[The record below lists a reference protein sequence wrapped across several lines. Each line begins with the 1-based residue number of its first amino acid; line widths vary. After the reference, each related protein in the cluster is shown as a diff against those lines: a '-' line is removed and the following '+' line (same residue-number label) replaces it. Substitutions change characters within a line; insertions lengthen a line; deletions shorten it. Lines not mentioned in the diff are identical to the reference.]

1 MLFVV
6 DSMSYSHVA
15 SDGSDRVG
23 LYLQDKHSIRE
34 NMELVQYA
42 EERGFDEVW
51 QAESRLA
58 RDAITPMAAYAA
70 VTDDIKIGSGVI
82 NNWTRNTALIAQT
95 MSTLEELA
103 GPDRIMC
110 GIGAWWDPLAEK
122 VGVDRSNSL
131 RAMRECVEVTK
142 QLLDMENVTYDGEH
156 VNVRD
161 IELDVVHGDSGPRT
175 VPVFVGATGFK
186 MLELTGHFADGALL
200 NYLVSPEYNQKALDA
215 LQTGLD
221 RSDRS
226 LEDIDRP
233 QLVVCSMDHD
243 EEKALDN
250 ARELITQYLGQQP
263 HIMKASG
270 VSQDLIDEVGEAI
283 GGWPADKDDI
293 QEGMELI
300 PDEVVHKLT
309 ASGRPEQCREK
320 VREYAENGC
329 LCPILYPLG
338 DDPKLMIDEFAD
350 GYR

>member
-1 MLFVV
+1 
-6 DSMSYSHVA
+6 MSDTKRV
-15 SDGSDRVG
+15 SDRGDRVG
-23 LYLQDKHSIRE
+23 IYLQDKRPLEE
-34 NMELVQYA
+34 NLELVQYA
-42 EERGFDEVW
+42 EQQGFDEVW

-58 RDAITPMAAYAA
+58 RDAITPMGAYAA
-70 VTDDIKIGSGVI
+70 VTDDIKIGAGVI

-103 GPDRIMC
+103 GRDRILC
-110 GIGAWWDPLAEK
+110 GIGAWWEPLASK
-122 VGVDRSNSL
+122 VGVDRRKPL
-131 RAMRECVEVTK
+131 RAMRETVEVTK
-142 QLLDMENVTYDGEH
+142 RLLEMENVTYDGEF
-156 VNVRD
+156 VNVED
-161 IELDVVHGDSGPRT
+161 IELDVVHGDTGPRS
-175 VPVFVGATGFK
+175 VPVYVGGTGFK

-215 LQTGLD
+215 LENGAE
-221 RSDRS
+221 RGGRS

-243 EEKALDN
+243 ADKALDN

-283 GGWPADKDDI
+283 GGWPADADDI
-293 QEGMELI
+293 EKGMDLI

-309 ASGRPEQCREK
+309 ASGTPEQCREK

-329 LCPILYPLG
+329 QCPVLYPLG
-338 DDPKLMIDEFAD
+338 EDRELMIDEFAD
-350 GYR
+350 GYM

>member
-1 MLFVV
+1 MKY
-6 DSMSYSHVA
+6 DA
-15 SDGSDRVG
+15 KTEDGEDRVG
-23 LYLQDKHSIRE
+23 MYLQDKRPIRR

-42 EERGFDEVW
+42 EENNFTEVW

-58 RDAITPMAAYAA
+58 RDGITPMAAYAA
-70 VTDDIKIGSGVI
+70 VTDEIKIGAGVI

-103 GPDRIMC
+103 GPNRILC

-122 VGVDRSNSL
+122 VGIDRSNPL

-142 QLLDMENVTYDGEH
+142 SLLEMENVTYDGDF

-175 VPVFVGATGFK
+175 VPVYVGATGFK
-186 MLELTGHFADGALL
+186 MMELTGHFADGALL

-215 LQTGLD
+215 LKTGAD
-221 RSDRS
+221 RSDRTVS
-226 LEDIDRP
+226 EIDRP

-283 GGWPADKDDI
+283 GGWPAEKEDI
-293 QEGMELI
+293 KEGMHLV
-300 PDEVVHKLT
+300 PDDVVHKLT
-309 ASGRPEQCREK
+309 ASGTPEQCREK
-320 VREYAENGC
+320 VREYVDNGC
-329 LCPILYPLG
+329 TCPVLYPLG
-338 DDPKLMIDEFAD
+338 DDPELMIDEFSA
-350 GYR
+350 GYL

>member
-1 MLFVV
+1 
-6 DSMSYSHVA
+6 MSDKQVF
-15 SDGSDRVG
+15 DRGDRVG
-23 LYLQDKHSIRE
+23 IYLQDKHSLEE
-34 NMELVQYA
+34 NVDLVQYA
-42 EERGFDEVW
+42 EEQGIDEIW

-58 RDAITPMAAYAA
+58 RDGLTPLGAYAA
-70 VTDDIKIGSGVI
+70 ATDDIKLGTGVI
-82 NNWTRNTALIAQT
+82 NNWTRNTALIAQS

-122 VGVDRSNSL
+122 VGIDRSGAL
-131 RAMRECVEVTK
+131 RAMRECVEVT
-142 QLLDMENVTYDGEH
+142 QDLLDMENVTYDGEF
-156 VNVRD
+156 VQMRD
-161 IELDVVHGDSGPRT
+161 VELDVVHGDSGPRT
-175 VPVFVGATGFK
+175 VPVYVGGTGFT

-215 LQTGLD
+215 LEKGAKRGGRT
-221 RSDRS
+221 

-270 VSQDLIDEVGEAI
+270 VSQELIDEVGETI

-293 QEGMELI
+293 KKGMDLI

-309 ASGRPEQCREK
+309 ASGTPEQCRAK
-320 VREYAENGC
+320 VREYAESGC
-329 LCPILYPLG
+329 QCPVLYPLG
-338 DDPKLMIDEFAD
+338 DDRRLMIDEFAD
-350 GYR
+350 GYL

>member
-1 MLFVV
+1 MR
-6 DSMSYSHVA
+6 YTHTTA
-15 SDGSDRVG
+15 DGSDRVG

-42 EERGFDEVW
+42 EQRGFDEVW

-70 VTDDIKIGSGVI
+70 VTEDIKIGSGVI

-103 GPDRIMC
+103 GPDRILC

-122 VGVDRSNSL
+122 VGVDRSDAL

-142 QLLDMENVTYDGEH
+142 RLLEMENVTYDGDH
-156 VNVRD
+156 VSVRD

-175 VPVFVGATGFK
+175 VPVYVGATGFK

-200 NYLVSPEYNQKALDA
+200 NYLVSPEYNRKALDA
-215 LQTGLD
+215 LETGAS
-221 RSDRS
+221 RSDRD
-226 LEDIDRP
+226 LDEIDRP
-233 QLVVCSMDHD
+233 QLIVCSMDHD
-243 EEKALDN
+243 EEQALDN

-293 QEGMELI
+293 QKGMGLI

-309 ASGRPEQCREK
+309 ASGSPEQCRSK
-320 VREYAENGC
+320 VREYADNGC

>member
-1 MLFVV
+1 MS
-6 DSMSYSHVA
+6 DSKRVSER
-15 SDGSDRVG
+15 GDRVG
-23 LYLQDKHSIRE
+23 MYLQDKHPITE

-42 EERGFDEVW
+42 EEKGFDEVW

-103 GPDRIMC
+103 GPDRILC

-122 VGVDRSNSL
+122 VGIDRSGAL
-131 RAMRECVEVTK
+131 RAMRECVEVT
-142 QLLDMENVTYDGEH
+142 QDLLNMENVTYDGEF
-156 VNVRD
+156 VQMRD
-161 IELDVVHGDSGPRT
+161 VELDVVHGDAGPRT
-175 VPVFVGATGFK
+175 VPVYVGATGFK
-186 MLELTGHFADGALL
+186 MLELTGNFADGVVL

-215 LQTGLD
+215 LETGAD
-221 RSDRS
+221 RADRT

-243 EEKALDN
+243 EDEALDN

-270 VSQDLIDEVGEAI
+270 VSQDLIDEVGETI
-283 GGWPADKDDI
+283 GGWPADHEDI
-293 QEGMELI
+293 QKGMHLI
-300 PDEVVHKLT
+300 PDDVVHKLT
-309 ASGRPEQCREK
+309 ASGTPEQCRQK
-320 VREYAENGC
+320 VKEYAQNGC
-329 LCPILYPLG
+329 QCPILYPLG

-350 GYR
+350 GYL